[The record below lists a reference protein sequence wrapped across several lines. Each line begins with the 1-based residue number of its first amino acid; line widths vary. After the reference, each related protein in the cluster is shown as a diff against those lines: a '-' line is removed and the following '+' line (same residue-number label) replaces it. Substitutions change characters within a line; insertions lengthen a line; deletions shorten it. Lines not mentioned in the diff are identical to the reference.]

1 MSDFLILVLMS
12 AIIILLSG
20 KNLPHKILDIF
31 LYNDEVSVEEQNT
44 DVGVENNL
52 TKEKD
57 NLNDINKGK
66 KRGLKPT
73 SDISDKEDLIEISEL
88 EDFDDDEIRIDSDSL
103 IEEILGNG

>member
-20 KNLPHKILDIF
+20 KNLPHKILDII
-31 LYNDEVSVEEQNT
+31 LYNNEVSVEEQNV
-44 DVGVENNL
+44 DVGDENNPNV
-52 TKEKD
+52 K
-57 NLNDINKGK
+57 NDKGDVK
-66 KRGLKPT
+66 KNIKPT

-88 EDFDDDEIRIDSDSL
+88 EDFDYDEIRIDSDYL

>member
-20 KNLPHKILDIF
+20 KNLPHKILDII
-31 LYNDEVSVEEQNT
+31 LYNNEVSVEEQNV
-44 DVGVENNL
+44 DVGDENN
-52 TKEKD
+52 TNVK
-57 NLNDINKGK
+57 NDKGDVK
-66 KRGLKPT
+66 KNIKPT

-88 EDFDDDEIRIDSDSL
+88 EDFDYDEIRIDSDSL

>member
-20 KNLPHKILDIF
+20 KNLPHKILDII
-31 LYNDEVSVEEQNT
+31 LYNNEVSVGEQNV
-44 DVGVENNL
+44 DIGDENNPNV
-52 TKEKD
+52 KEDKQEV
-57 NLNDINKGK
+57 K
-66 KRGLKPT
+66 KKMKPV

>member
-20 KNLPHKILDIF
+20 KNLPHKILDII
-31 LYNDEVSVEEQNT
+31 LYNNEVSVEEQNV
-44 DVGVENNL
+44 DVGDENNPNV
-52 TKEKD
+52 K
-57 NLNDINKGK
+57 NDKGDVRK
-66 KRGLKPT
+66 NIKST

-88 EDFDDDEIRIDSDSL
+88 EDFDYDENRIDSDSL

>member
-20 KNLPHKILDIF
+20 KNLPHKILDII
-31 LYNDEVSVEEQNT
+31 LYNNEVSVEEQNV
-44 DVGVENNL
+44 DVGDENNPNV
-52 TKEKD
+52 KIDKGD
-57 NLNDINKGK
+57 GK
-66 KRGLKPT
+66 KNIKPT

-88 EDFDDDEIRIDSDSL
+88 EDFDYDEIRIDSDSL

>member
-20 KNLPHKILDIF
+20 KNLQHKILDII
-31 LYNDEVSVEEQNT
+31 LYNNEVSVEEQNV
-44 DVGVENNL
+44 DVGDENNPNV
-52 TKEKD
+52 K
-57 NLNDINKGK
+57 NDKGDVK
-66 KRGLKPT
+66 KNIKPT

-88 EDFDDDEIRIDSDSL
+88 EDFDYDEIRIDSDSL

>member
-20 KNLPHKILDIF
+20 KNLPHKILDII
-31 LYNDEVSVEEQNT
+31 LYNNEVSVEEQNV
-44 DVGVENNL
+44 DVGDENNPNV
-52 TKEKD
+52 K
-57 NLNDINKGK
+57 NDKGDVK
-66 KRGLKPT
+66 KNIKPT

-88 EDFDDDEIRIDSDSL
+88 EDFDYDEIRIDSDSL